1 MSLLDSVLS
10 AENSRVD
17 VGVSVLKMAQ
27 DAGVQQGEAI
37 VQLLEASG
45 NPAATSGLDA
55 YA

>member
-45 NPAATSGLDA
+45 NPAAASGLDA